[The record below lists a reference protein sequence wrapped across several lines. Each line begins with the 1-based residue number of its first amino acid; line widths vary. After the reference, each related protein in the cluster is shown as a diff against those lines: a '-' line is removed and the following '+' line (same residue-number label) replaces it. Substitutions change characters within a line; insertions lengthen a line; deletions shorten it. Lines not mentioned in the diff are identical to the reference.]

1 MGPNIIS
8 EDGEEEIIKRDVKE
22 MASVEGR
29 SKASVRGT
37 PVSGLRRRG
46 TRVREFRETGF
57 LHVEFAASVGPQGRF
72 RK

>member
-1 MGPNIIS
+1 
-8 EDGEEEIIKRDVKE
+8 
-22 MASVEGR
+22 MAFVER
-29 SKASVRGT
+29 KSKASVRGT

-57 LHVEFAASVGPQGRF
+57 LHGEFAASVGPQGRF